1 MFAVGGGGRGAS
13 GSVPR
18 GPDLLPQARL
28 LARIRPVAPID
39 IQIRGNLTAALFDQ
53 AVMLAPRHCWATLA
67 VTYEVAPIHLE
78 RPDRMRVFLRW
89 GIGFDPDAQ
98 EADMLAKRASKHIH
112 QAYAEA
118 SQMLCQ
124 YYQLDPLASGE
135 LDTRLQAELAE
146 QRVVEL
152 PYKRWSAN
160 TDWLAPMQLQPTLDL
175 LLRQPRFA
183 AIQCSIQ
190 MCSANASH
198 AGSAGGEGQE
208 QSEEYE
214 ERERPASL
222 GAESGGRAGSAQRY
236 QAQVVALGAAVHHD
250 ALRRLAE
257 ELCGYGVLVTPRADR
272 PKPPGV
278 RAVPPRDKGDQQ
290 RIARN
295 LLGPAA
301 EASNPA
307 ARVTYTRDE
316 AVTLFPLPFQA
327 D

>member
-53 AVMLAPRHCWATLA
+53 AAMLTPQHCWATLA
-67 VTYEVAPIHLE
+67 ITYEVAPMRLE

-135 LDTRLQAELAE
+135 LDSRLQAELADR
-146 QRVVEL
+146 RVVEL

-160 TDWLAPMQLQPTLDL
+160 TDWLAPMQLQPMLDL

-183 AIQCSIQ
+183 AIQCSIG
-190 MCSANASH
+190 MCSTNASH
-198 AGSAGGEGQE
+198 AGDVGGEGQG
-208 QSEEYE
+208 QRE
-214 ERERPASL
+214 ERGTPASL
-222 GAESGGRAGSAQRY
+222 GAESGGRADSAPGY

-250 ALRRLAE
+250 ALRLLAE
-257 ELCGYGVLVTPRADR
+257 ELCGCGVLVTPRADR
-272 PKPPGV
+272 PKLPGV
-278 RAVPPRDKGDQQ
+278 RAVPPGDEGDQR

-301 EASNPA
+301 SASNPA
-307 ARVTYTRDE
+307 AQVTYTRDE
-316 AVTLFPLPFQA
+316 AVTLFPLPFKA